1 MLYKP
6 RVFLANV
13 EAQGQM
19 DAKGLQNDIRGASGS
34 WKHVAWAC
42 GCSPPRA
49 SHLPHDGM
57 GVQMP
62 I

>member
-34 WKHVAWAC
+34 WKHVA
-42 GCSPPRA
+42 
-49 SHLPHDGM
+49 
-57 GVQMP
+57 
-62 I
+62 